1 MRVVFLSMGLAAVMS
16 LMTGCSSSKCE
27 SVCAEANAC
36 ELSERPT
43 NVDCPEYCEDVEDF
57 NARAVA
63 RQGGASCQTQFD
75 AHIACWETNSA
86 QMCNKEFEGCEESG
100 TAWTECMAAHC
111 AAVDEDADADPDP
124 NCFGADPALPP
135 F

>member
-16 LMTGCSSSKCE
+16 LMTGCSSTKCE

-43 NVDCPEYCEDVEDF
+43 NVDCPEYCQDVEDF
-57 NARAVA
+57 NARAAA
-63 RQGGASCQTQFD
+63 RQGGQSCQAQFD
-75 AHIACWETNSA
+75 AHIQCWETNTA
-86 QMCNKEFEGCEESG
+86 QICNTEFTGCADSG
-100 TAWTECMAAHC
+100 AAWTECMAAHC
-111 AAVDEDADADPDP
+111 AAVSESEDGATDP
-124 NCFGADPALPP
+124 NCFDADPALYP